1 MSKSCLY
8 ESKPFL
14 YVSKTFIYE
23 IFFINSASL
32 CYYESQSKVLINY
45 FGTFSIKRN
54 VTVFTKVF
62 CSFVAATTRL
72 LIAITNPVTIVIISY
87 ARATLTDFLGAKKLL
102 QC

>member
-1 MSKSCLY
+1 MEANLFIC
-8 ESKPFL
+8 EQNF
-14 YVSKTFIYE
+14 FIYE

-45 FGTFSIKRN
+45 FGTFSMKRN

-62 CSFVAATTRL
+62 CSFVVATTRL